1 MKKVNK
7 CIIRCLLPSLF
18 CTITC
23 RSRFKVAPLGFR
35 QEPFA
40 SYLEVRILPSY
51 ITLDLSFLHHF
62 LQTDPIG
69 ARRAQGSRFS
79 SGTISQDSVRGRN
92 EFKSFGVRRRNS
104 LGLQISE
111 CLQLSPS
118 KVHVPKTSNEPKTDT
133 WYLCRAF
140 EAPVIR
146 LKSVGF
152 R

>member
-51 ITLDLSFLHHF
+51 ITLDLSFCTISCKLTLLVREENREVGF
-62 LQTDPIG
+62 QSG
-69 ARRAQGSRFS
+69 A
-79 SGTISQDSVRGRN
+79 ISQDSVRGRN
-92 EFKSFGVRRRNS
+92 EFKSLGVRRRNS
-104 LGLQISE
+104 LGLQFSE
-111 CLQLSPS
+111 CRQYSPS
-118 KVHVPKTSNEPKTDT
+118 KVHVPKTSNEPKTDFVP
-133 WYLCRAF
+133 LSC
-140 EAPVIR
+140 I
-146 LKSVGF
+146 
-152 R
+152 